1 MRPLKRDVFLLSL
14 EQVNSVSW
22 WQEGGVSLE
31 RDWLPSEDEL
41 LARGILRFGQDTGR
55 LRQYFLPGR
64 LASEIPPRI
73 RQRLTA
79 RAGDNPVKVSR
90 T

>member
-1 MRPLKRDVFLLSL
+1 M
-14 EQVNSVSW
+14 
-22 WQEGGVSLE
+22 SLE

-79 RAGDNPVKVSR
+79 RDGDNPVKVSR